1 MELTSTLSRD
11 LVTEVSQKLSEPQW
25 LLDKRLAAWDTF
37 TRLPYPTTRTE
48 EWKYTDITEVPFE
61 GLQLEMPVGTRGP
74 SSLQRD
80 ALPEA
85 VKERLAQAELSGFA
99 VFSGADLIYAELPE
113 ELTSQGVVLTS
124 LHQALRSHPRQLEEA
139 LFSTVNWNDLVGTQ
153 KNRPQNSKIPAMNA
167 ALFTH
172 GVFLYVPKGV
182 EFGKPIG
189 VFKYLEGR
197 KLSAS
202 RTLIVGDANSQSVYI
217 EEYISPAKVSA
228 SVNLSSTELVLSQGA
243 RVRHAHIQVLGE
255 GFYHFHRQRAH
266 LSRDASLNDLVV
278 DMGGTIARADVQSQM
293 LGAGSSSEMLGL
305 YFTSGHQHVD
315 HYTLQHHVADH
326 AFSDVLYKGA
336 AKDHSRTV
344 YAGLIKVGVGA
355 QKTDAYQTNRNL
367 LLSEDARSDSVP
379 QLEIGAN
386 DVKCSHGSSTAPVEP
401 GELFYLM
408 SRGLPRHMA
417 QQILVKG
424 HMADVLTRIPIVPL
438 REHIE
443 RIIEEKV
450 RV

>member
-11 LVTEVSQKLSEPQW
+11 LVLQVSSKLGEPDW
-25 LLDKRLAAWDTF
+25 LRAKRLLAWETF
-37 TRLPYPTTRTE
+37 ARLPYPTPRTE

-61 GLQLEMPVGTRGP
+61 ELSLELPTDQP
-74 SSLQRD
+74 SAIPQ
-80 ALPEA
+80 A
-85 VKERLAQAELSGFA
+85 VQDRLAQAQLSGYA
-99 VFSGADLIYAELPE
+99 VFVGADLVHVELPE
-113 ELTSQGVVLTS
+113 EYRQQGVIFSS
-124 LHQALRSHPRQLEEA
+124 LHEAIANHPKLVEEN
-139 LFSTVNWNDLVGTQ
+139 LFKAVNWSDLVGTQ
-153 KNRPQNSKIPAMNA
+153 QNRPENSKIPALNA

-172 GVFLYVPKGV
+172 GVFLYIPKDV
-182 EFGKPIG
+182 EFSKPIG
-189 VFKYLEGR
+189 VFKYLEGE
-197 KLSAS
+197 KLSGS
-202 RTLIVGDANSQSVYI
+202 RTLIVGDVNSQAVYI
-217 EEYISPAKVSA
+217 EEYISPAKVA
-228 SVNLSSTELVLSQGA
+228 PSVNTSSTEIIVGNGA
-243 RVRHAHIQVLGE
+243 KVRHAHIQLLGQ

-266 LSRDASLNDLVV
+266 LERDAALNDLVV
-278 DMGGTIARADVQSQM
+278 NMGATISRAEVQSEM
-293 LGAGSSSEMLGL
+293 LGPGSSSEMLGL
-305 YFTSGHQHVD
+305 YFTSGNEHVD

-326 AFSDVLYKGA
+326 AHSDVLYKGA
-336 AKDHSRTV
+336 AKDQSRTV

-424 HMADVLTRIPIVPL
+424 HMTDVLTRIPIEPL
-438 REHIE
+438 RQHIE
-443 RIIEEKV
+443 SIIEEKV

>member
-11 LVTEVSQKLSEPQW
+11 LVLEVSKKLGEPAW
-25 LLDKRLAAWDTF
+25 LQAKRLQAWDTF
-37 TRLPYPTTRTE
+37 AKLPYPTTRTE

-61 GLQLEMPVGTRGP
+61 ELRLE
-74 SSLQRD
+74 
-80 ALPEA
+80 LPNGGVSEIPQA
-85 VKERLAQAELSGFA
+85 VQGRLAQAQLSGYA
-99 VFSGADLIYAELPE
+99 VFVGADLVHVELPE
-113 ELTSQGVVLTS
+113 EYRQQGVIFSS
-124 LHQALRSHPRQLEEA
+124 LHDAMAQYPKLVEEN
-139 LFSTVNWNDLVGTQ
+139 LFKAVNWSDLVGTQ
-153 KNRPQNSKIPAMNA
+153 QNRPENSKIPALNA

-172 GVFLYVPKGV
+172 GVFLYIPKNV
-182 EFGKPIG
+182 EFSKPMG
-189 VFKYLEGR
+189 VFKYLEGGQ
-197 KLSAS
+197 LSGS
-202 RTLIVGDANSQSVYI
+202 RTLIVGDVNSQAVYI
-217 EEYISPAKVSA
+217 EEYISAAKVS
-228 SVNLSSTELVLSQGA
+228 SSINTSSTEIIVGSGA
-243 RVRHAHIQVLGE
+243 KVRHAHIQLLGQ

-266 LSRDASLNDLVV
+266 LQRDAALNDLVV
-278 DMGGTIARADVQSQM
+278 NMGATISRADVQSEM

-305 YFTSGHQHVD
+305 YFTSGKEHVD
-315 HYTLQHHVADH
+315 HYTLQHHLADH
-326 AFSDVLYKGA
+326 AHSDVLYKGA
-336 AKDHSRTV
+336 AKDQSRTV

-424 HMADVLTRIPIVPL
+424 HMTDVLIRIPIEPL
-438 REHIE
+438 RQHIE
-443 RIIEEKV
+443 SIIEEKV

>member
-1 MELTSTLSRD
+1 MELTSSLSRD
-11 LVTEVSQKLSEPQW
+11 LVLEVSKKLGEPQW
-25 LLDKRLAAWDTF
+25 LQAKRLEAWETF
-37 TRLPYPTTRTE
+37 AKLPYPTTRTE

-61 GLQLEMPVGTRGP
+61 ELKLE
-74 SSLQRD
+74 
-80 ALPEA
+80 LPKGGAIEIPQA
-85 VKERLAQAELSGFA
+85 VKDRLAQAQLSGYA
-99 VFSGADLIYAELPE
+99 VFVGADLVHVELPE
-113 ELTSQGVVLTS
+113 DLKAQGVVFTS
-124 LHQALRSHPRQLEEA
+124 LHDAIAQYPKLVEEN
-139 LFSTVNWNDLVGTQ
+139 LFKAVNWSDLVGTQ
-153 KNRPQNSKIPAMNA
+153 VNRPENSKIPALNA

-172 GVFLYVPKGV
+172 GVFLYVPKNV
-182 EFGKPIG
+182 EFSKPIG
-189 VFKYLEGR
+189 VFKYLGGGQ
-197 KLSAS
+197 LSGS
-202 RTLIVGDANSQSVYI
+202 RTLIVGDVNSQAVYI
-217 EEYISPAKVSA
+217 EEYISPAKVA
-228 SVNLSSTELVLSQGA
+228 PSVNTSSTEIIVSDGA
-243 RVRHAHIQVLGE
+243 KVRHAHIQLLGQ

-266 LSRDASLNDLVV
+266 LQRDAALNDLVV
-278 DMGGTIARADVQSQM
+278 NMGATLSRADVQSEM
-293 LGAGSSSEMLGL
+293 LGSGSSSEMLGL
-305 YFTSGHQHVD
+305 YFTSGNEHVD

-326 AFSDVLYKGA
+326 AHSDVLYKGA
-336 AKDHSRTV
+336 AKDQSRTV

-424 HMADVLTRIPIVPL
+424 HMTDVLTRIPIEPL
-438 REHIE
+438 RQYIE
-443 RIIEEKV
+443 SIIEEKV

>member
-11 LVTEVSQKLSEPQW
+11 LVLEVSKKLGEPAW
-25 LLDKRLAAWDTF
+25 LQAKRLQAWDTF
-37 TRLPYPTTRTE
+37 AKLPYPTTRTE

-61 GLQLEMPVGTRGP
+61 ELRLE
-74 SSLQRD
+74 
-80 ALPEA
+80 LPNGGVSEIPQA
-85 VKERLAQAELSGFA
+85 VQDRLAQAQLSGYA
-99 VFSGADLIYAELPE
+99 VFVGADLVHVELPE
-113 ELTSQGVVLTS
+113 EYRQQGVIFSS
-124 LHQALRSHPRQLEEA
+124 LHDAMAQYPKLVEEN
-139 LFSTVNWNDLVGTQ
+139 LFKAVNWSDLVGTQ
-153 KNRPQNSKIPAMNA
+153 QNRPENSKIPALNA

-172 GVFLYVPKGV
+172 GVFLYIPKNV
-182 EFGKPIG
+182 EFSKPMG
-189 VFKYLEGR
+189 VFKYLEGGQ
-197 KLSAS
+197 LSGS
-202 RTLIVGDANSQSVYI
+202 RTLIVGDVNSQAVYI
-217 EEYISPAKVSA
+217 EEYISAAKVS
-228 SVNLSSTELVLSQGA
+228 SSINTSSTEIIVGSGA
-243 RVRHAHIQVLGE
+243 KVRHAHIQLLGQ

-266 LSRDASLNDLVV
+266 LQRDAALNDLVV
-278 DMGGTIARADVQSQM
+278 NMGATISRADVQSEM

-305 YFTSGHQHVD
+305 YFTSGKEHVD
-315 HYTLQHHVADH
+315 HYTLQHHLADH
-326 AFSDVLYKGA
+326 AHSDVLYKGA
-336 AKDHSRTV
+336 AKDQSRTV

-424 HMADVLTRIPIVPL
+424 HMTDVLIRIPIEPL
-438 REHIE
+438 RQHIE
-443 RIIEEKV
+443 SIIEEKV

>member
-1 MELTSTLSRD
+1 VEITSTLSRD
-11 LVTEVSQKLSEPQW
+11 LVLEVSKKLSEPQW
-25 LLDKRLAAWDTF
+25 LLEKRLAAWDTF
-37 TRLPYPTTRTE
+37 ARLPYPTTRTE
-48 EWKYTDITEVPFE
+48 EWRYTDITEVPFE
-61 GLQLEMPVGTRGP
+61 ELKLE
-74 SSLQRD
+74 
-80 ALPEA
+80 LPTGNLSVIPQA
-85 VKERLAQAELSGFA
+85 VKDRLAQAQLSGYA
-99 VFSGADLIYAELPE
+99 VFVGSDLVHVELPE
-113 ELTSQGVVLTS
+113 DLKKQGVIFS
-124 LHQALRSHPRQLEEA
+124 NLHDAIANHPKLVEEN
-139 LFSTVNWNDLVGTQ
+139 LFKAVNWSDLVGTQ
-153 KNRPQNSKIPAMNA
+153 VNRPENSKIPALNA

-172 GVFLYVPKGV
+172 GVFLYIPSNV
-182 EFGKPIG
+182 EFSKPMG
-189 VFKYLEGR
+189 VFKYLEGGQ
-197 KLSAS
+197 LSSS
-202 RTLIVGDANSQSVYI
+202 RTLIVGDINSQAVYI
-217 EEYISPAKVSA
+217 EEYISPARVSA
-228 SVNLSSTELVLSQGA
+228 SVNTSSTEIIVSNGA
-243 RVRHAHIQVLGE
+243 KVRHAHIQLLGQ

-266 LSRDASLNDLVV
+266 LQRDAALNDLVV
-278 DMGGTIARADVQSQM
+278 NMGATISRADVQSEM

-305 YFTSGHQHVD
+305 YFTSGNEHVD

-326 AFSDVLYKGA
+326 AHSDVLYKGA
-336 AKDHSRTV
+336 AKDQSRTV

-424 HMADVLTRIPIVPL
+424 HMTDVLTRIPIEPL
-438 REHIE
+438 RQHIE
-443 RIIEEKV
+443 SIIEEKV

>member
-1 MELTSTLSRD
+1 MELTSSLSRD
-11 LVTEVSQKLSEPQW
+11 LVLEVSRKLNEPQW
-25 LLDKRLAAWDTF
+25 LQAKRLQAWDTF
-37 TRLPYPTTRTE
+37 ARLPYPTTRTE

-61 GLQLEMPVGTRGP
+61 ELKLELPTGSKAEVP
-74 SSLQRD
+74 QAVRD
-80 ALPEA
+80 
-85 VKERLAQAELSGFA
+85 RLAQAQLSGHA
-99 VFSGADLIYAELPE
+99 VFVGADLVHVELPE
-113 ELTSQGVVLTS
+113 DLKIQGVIFTS
-124 LHQALRSHPRQLEEA
+124 LHDAIAQYPKLVEA
-139 LFSTVNWNDLVGTQ
+139 NLFKAVNWSDLVGTQ
-153 KNRPQNSKIPAMNA
+153 QNRPENSKIPALNA

-172 GVFLYVPKGV
+172 GVFLYIPKNV
-182 EFGKPIG
+182 EFSKPIG
-189 VFKYLEGR
+189 VFKYLEGG
-197 KLSAS
+197 KLSGS
-202 RTLIVGDANSQSVYI
+202 RTLIVGDVNSQAVYI
-217 EEYISPAKVSA
+217 EEYISPAKVA
-228 SVNLSSTELVLSQGA
+228 PSVNTSSTEIIVSSGA
-243 RVRHAHIQVLGE
+243 KVRHAHIQLLGQ

-266 LSRDASLNDLVV
+266 LQRDAALNDLVV
-278 DMGGTIARADVQSQM
+278 NMGATLSRADVQSEM

-305 YFTSGHQHVD
+305 YFTSGTEHVD
-315 HYTLQHHVADH
+315 HYTLQRHVADH

-336 AKDHSRTV
+336 AKDQSRTV
-344 YAGLIKVGVGA
+344 YAGMIKVEEGA

-424 HMADVLTRIPIVPL
+424 HMTDVLTRIPIEPL
-438 REHIE
+438 RQHIE
-443 RIIEEKV
+443 SIIEEKV